1 MNKSKKTSPINNLES
16 VQYIFCVECE
26 NTVERKGRT
35 QIEDSSVQMKLME
48 PFYKVKREK
57 PINISFNVDENGV
70 FSYSDPFCKHCHSH
84 KVTKHGYNKVN
95 MKIIVIF
102 LMKLRSDLLKF
113 VKSVGIHSVN

>member
-57 PINISFNVDENGV
+57 PINISFRDIIVLFVVNILKLNL
-70 FSYSDPFCKHCHSH
+70 
-84 KVTKHGYNKVN
+84 KVN